1 MNEIKKLFV
10 PDQATIDRVIGKW
23 TPRTVW
29 TLRIVILVFLAAWFG
44 LWYYLH
50 AQVKQSRARV
60 EIKRIEES
68 RRKESA
74 RRQAE
79 YQEAMKRYQQAP
91 RKQSRLYGE

>member
-10 PDQATIDRVIGKW
+10 PDQAFVDRVIGKW

-44 LWYYLH
+44 LWFYLH
-50 AQVKQSRARV
+50 AQVEQSRARV

-74 RRQAE
+74 RRQAT
-79 YQEAMKRYQQAP
+79 YQQALQQYQAP
-91 RKQSRLYGE
+91 AKKSRLYGE